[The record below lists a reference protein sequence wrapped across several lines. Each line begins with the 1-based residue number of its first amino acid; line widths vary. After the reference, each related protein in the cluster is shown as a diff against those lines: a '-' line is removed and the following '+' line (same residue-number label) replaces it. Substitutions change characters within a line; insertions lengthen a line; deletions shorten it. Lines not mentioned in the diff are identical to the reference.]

1 MCSRTTPNI
10 SSLEVLNVA
19 THAFIGC
26 YGVIREVYVEKGK
39 VGHAPVLTFTSTN
52 IYRYD
57 VILL

>member
-26 YGVIREVYVEKGK
+26 YGVIRDVYAGEVK
-39 VGHAPVLTFTSTN
+39 VGHAPDFSFTSTN
-52 IYRYD
+52 FYLYD
-57 VILL
+57 VTLP